1 MDMNDKMIQMCQEQK
16 ELRKQ
21 FIKKQL
27 DRWNIR
33 KKINNQHRRYKK
45 DSVEERTNKLR
56 KILLEMLDES
66 EFTEIDGVFILKST
80 EY

>member
-1 MDMNDKMIQMCQEQK
+1 MNDKMIQMCQEQK

>member
-1 MDMNDKMIQMCQEQK
+1 MNMNEKMLQMCQEQK

-21 FIKKQL
+21 FIQKQL

-56 KILLEMLDES
+56 KILLEMLDETDFQ
-66 EFTEIDGVFILKST
+66 EVDGFFILKST

>member
-1 MDMNDKMIQMCQEQK
+1 MDMNEKMLQMCQEQK

-21 FIKKQL
+21 FIQKQL

>member
-1 MDMNDKMIQMCQEQK
+1 MEEKMVQMCQQQK
-16 ELRKQ
+16 QLRKH
-21 FIKKQL
+21 FIQKQL

-45 DSVEERTNKLR
+45 DTVEERTNKLR

-66 EFTEIDGVFILKST
+66 EFTEIDGYFILKST